1 MRKVLIVLIT
11 WLAFAGALN
20 AQVFEYGAG
29 LKMIEFMEQS
39 YSPNYS
45 GITVDADLVFGF
57 SFPLVALSNNADLG
71 MYSGFMLGQRRMAS
85 IHNSGLAADPLW
97 DFSVPLYLTVGIGPG
112 TRKANE
118 RKLGFKLGIGYVWN
132 NYVVNSTSELTHS
145 SLSPQ
150 FMVECIFNNPKRNF
164 LNGFKI
170 RYERQMLDWMESGY
184 ITLSENYANV
194 GLWQHSITASFIVK
208 KRKLKETMEYNFE

>member
-1 MRKVLIVLIT
+1 MK
-11 WLAFAGALN
+11 

-29 LKMIEFMEQS
+29 FKLIEFMEQS
-39 YSPNYS
+39 YSPNYY
-45 GITVDADLVFGF
+45 GTTVDADLVFGF
-57 SFPLVALSNNADLG
+57 SIPLVAMCNNTDLG
-71 MYSGFMLGQRRMAS
+71 MYSGFMLGQAGMAS

-112 TRKANE
+112 TRKAND
-118 RKLGFKLGIGYVWN
+118 RKFGFKLGIGYVWN
-132 NYVVNSTSELTHS
+132 NYIVNSSSELIHS
-145 SLSPQ
+145 SISPQ

-194 GLWQHSITASFIVK
+194 GLWQHSITASFVFK
-208 KRKLKETMEYNFE
+208 KNIMQYNFE